1 MHNFNFPVISFSHDF
16 SKDLLRNAIV
26 IPYHCEKQQIKVNNK
41 LVTKLLKKPNV
52 ALDNL
57 SAKAHHQFSYIEG
70 QTLFVFVNVDTDNVE
85 YSLLQA
91 LKSIPETYLEIQVY
105 LADYEVYDKLLVS
118 KVQFELK
125 TAWSAKSKQEE
136 RIPQNISFV
145 ISKKQKYTV
154 DNGISL
160 SYAQSL
166 TQQLVN
172 MPSNY
177 LTPSK
182 FATFI
187 EEVITENSLQDKIK
201 VKVHGQK
208 EIEKLKMGSFL
219 AVAKGS
225 VEEPKLIVLEYK
237 QGKSKE
243 APVVLVG
250 KGITFDSGGISI
262 KPSNGMGDM
271 KGDMAGAA
279 TALSAV
285 IYAAKADLPINLVAI
300 AVCCENMPSGN
311 AVKPGDVITAM
322 NGTTI
327 EVVDTDAEGRLV
339 LADAL
344 EFSKSFKGKYTIDM
358 ATLTGACIV
367 ALGYTHTGLF
377 TQDNKLAQQLISAG
391 KDINDVAW
399 QLPLEDVHEEMLES
413 SVADISN
420 LCLGKGAG
428 AQNGAVFLQRFAPEK
443 GWCHLD
449 IAGTSAV
456 KGKGATSRPLALIS
470 EFLDNQVKE

>member
-1 MHNFNFPVISFSHDF
+1 MHNFNFPVINFTQEFDKNIF
-16 SKDLLRNAIV
+16 RGAIL
-26 IPYHCEKQQIKVNNK
+26 IPYHCEKEQIKINNK
-41 LVTKLLKKPNV
+41 VLSKLLKKSDN
-52 ALDNL
+52 ALELL
-57 SAKAHHQFSYIEG
+57 SAKPNHFVSFFDNK
-70 QTLFVFVNVDTDNVE
+70 TLYAFVNVDLDNIE
-85 YSLLQA
+85 KSLVNA
-91 LKSIPETYLEIQVY
+91 IKKIPDTYLDIEVY
-105 LADYEVYDKLLVS
+105 LADYPIYDKLLVS
-118 KVQFELK
+118 KLAFELK
-125 TAWSAKSKQEE
+125 TPWSAKSTIDEKNS
-136 RIPQNISFV
+136 QNIYF
-145 ISKKQKYTV
+145 ITSKKQKYLTEH
-154 DNGISL
+154 GINLAYS
-160 SYAQSL
+160 QSI
-166 TQQLVN
+166 TQQMVN

-177 LTPSK
+177 LTPSY
-182 FATFI
+182 FAEFI
-187 EEVITENSLQDKIK
+187 EQIIIENNLQDKIK
-201 VKVHGQK
+201 VKIHNKK

-225 VEEPKLIVLEYK
+225 VEEPKLIVLEYS
-237 QGKSKE
+237 QGKSKDS
-243 APVVLVG
+243 PVVLVG
-250 KGITFDSGGISI
+250 KGLTFDSGGISL

-279 TALSAV
+279 TALSSI
-285 IYAAKADLPINLVAI
+285 IYAAKCNLPLNLVAI
-300 AVCCENMPSGN
+300 AACCENMPSGN

-367 ALGYTHTGLF
+367 ALGHIHTGLF
-377 TQDNKLAQQLISAG
+377 TQDEKLAEQLISSG
-391 KDINDVAW
+391 KNIQDVAW
-399 QLPLEDVHEEMLES
+399 QLPLDDAHEDMLES

-449 IAGTSAV
+449 IAGTSAS
-456 KGKGATSRPLALIS
+456 KGQGATSRPMAMIS
-470 EFLDNQVKE
+470 EFLDRQVK

>member
-1 MHNFNFPVISFSHDF
+1 MHNFNFPVVNFSHEF
-16 SKDLLRNAIV
+16 SKNVFKGAVI
-26 IPYHCEKQQIKVNNK
+26 IPYHCDKQQIKINNK
-41 LVTKLLKKPNV
+41 ILSKLLKKTETI
-52 ALDNL
+52 LDNL
-57 SAKAHHQFSYIEG
+57 SSKHNYFFSYIE
-70 QTLFVFVNVDTDNVE
+70 QHTLYAFININLDNVE
-85 YSLLQA
+85 ESILQGI
-91 LKSIPETYLEIQVY
+91 KSIPETYVDIDIY
-105 LADYEVYDKLLVS
+105 LGDYEVYDKLLIS
-118 KVQFELK
+118 KIQYELK
-125 TAWSAKSKQEE
+125 NNWSAKSKEE
-136 RIPQNISFV
+136 ENIQKNIHLI
-145 ISKKQKYTV
+145 ISKKQKYTIY
-154 DNGISL
+154 NGVSL
-160 SYAQSL
+160 AYSQAI

-177 LTPSK
+177 LTPSN
-182 FATFI
+182 FASFI
-187 EEVITENSLQDKIK
+187 EEIITENSLQDKIK
-201 VKVHGQK
+201 IKVHGQK

-225 VEEPKLIVLEYK
+225 VEEPKLIVLEYN

-243 APVVLVG
+243 APIVLVG

-262 KPSNGMGDM
+262 KSANGMGDM

-279 TALSAV
+279 TALNSV
-285 IYAAKADLPINLVAI
+285 IYAAKAGLSINLVAI

-311 AVKPGDVITAM
+311 ALKPGDVITSM

-344 EFSKSFKGKYTIDM
+344 EFSKSFKGKYTIDI

-377 TQDNKLAQQLISAG
+377 TKDNKLAKHLLSSGEKI
-391 KDINDVAW
+391 KDIAW
-399 QLPLEDVHEEMLES
+399 QLPLDEVYKDMLDS

-428 AQNGAVFLQRFAPEK
+428 AQNGAIFLQIFAPEH

-449 IAGTSAV
+449 IAGTSAL
-456 KGKGATSRPLALIS
+456 KGKGATSRPIALIS
-470 EFLDNQVKE
+470 EFLDNQ

>member
-1 MHNFNFPVISFSHDF
+1 MHNFNFPVINFSHDF
-16 SKDLLRNAIV
+16 SKNVIKGAVV
-26 IPYHCEKQQIKVNNK
+26 IPYHYEKKQLQINHKI
-41 LVTKLLKKPNV
+41 LSKLLKKPNL

-57 SAKAHHQFSYIEG
+57 SLKLHSFFSYIEG
-70 QTLFVFVNVDTDNVE
+70 QTLFAFVHIDIDNVE
-85 YSLLQA
+85 QSILQSLKL
-91 LKSIPETYLEIQVY
+91 IPETYIDIDVY
-105 LADYEVYDKLLVS
+105 LSDYEVYDKLLVS
-118 KVQFELK
+118 KIQYELK
-125 TAWSAKSKQEE
+125 TDWTAKSKQEE
-136 RIPQNISFV
+136 NSPHNIHFI
-145 ISKKQKYTV
+145 ISKKQKYTI
-154 DNGISL
+154 DNGTSL
-160 SYAQSL
+160 AYSQAI

-177 LTPSK
+177 LTPSA
-182 FATFI
+182 FATFM
-187 EEVITENSLQDKIK
+187 EEVITNNSLEDKIK
-201 VKVHGQK
+201 IKIHGQN

-225 VEEPKLIVLEYK
+225 VEEPKMIVLEYS

-243 APVVLVG
+243 APIVLVG

-262 KPSNGMGDM
+262 KSANGMGDM

-279 TALSAV
+279 TALNAI
-285 IYAAKADLPINLVAI
+285 IYAAKAGLPLNLVAI

-311 AVKPGDVITAM
+311 ALKPGDVITAM

-344 EFSKSFKGKYTIDM
+344 EFSKLFKGKYTIDM
-358 ATLTGACIV
+358 ATLTGACIA
-367 ALGYTHTGLF
+367 ALGHSHTGLF
-377 TQDNKLAQQLISAG
+377 TQDHKLAQHLISAG
-391 KDINDVAW
+391 KRVNDLAW
-399 QLPLEDVHEEMLES
+399 QLPLDSAYEDMLDS
-413 SVADISN
+413 HVADISN

-428 AQNGAVFLQRFAPEK
+428 AQNGAMFLQRFAPKK

-449 IAGTSAV
+449 IAGTSAL

-470 EFLDNQVKE
+470 EFLDRQY